1 MRTRN
6 ALRSPRGD
14 GFTLVELLLAVTLL
28 AGLIGAVSFG
38 FSSLRRN
45 AQLDEGVERVETA
58 LRFARAHAAST
69 GHKVQVVLAPTPPT
83 ADASGMAASSS
94 TDRNA
99 GSQANS
105 SNVGASSTDS
115 PWLPLRIEWEADPV
129 RAPGVFEPI
138 ASLSGEMSDVTDLV
152 EVRSVEKES
161 ADTRPSANQ
170 DDPSASFPV
179 AGNVAAGAN
188 ALADE
193 SSASAGQAAGSLDPA
208 SDPMKPSAITFYPD
222 GSCDGGTIVLA
233 SRDAEDVR
241 EVAVRV
247 QGVTGTTRREWRDSA
262 AASGTLSGAS
272 GTQSGRADAVNPAP
286 SPASATAPQ
295 RRP

>member
-1 MRTRN
+1 MRLRN

-38 FSSLRRN
+38 FASLRRN

-69 GHKVQVVLAPTPPT
+69 GHKVQVVLAPTPSA
-83 ADASGMAASSS
+83 ADASGMAASSPS
-94 TDRNA
+94 DRNA
-99 GSQANS
+99 GSQPNS
-105 SNVGASSTDS
+105 SSVGASSTDS

-161 ADTRPSANQ
+161 ADARPSANQ

-179 AGNVAAGAN
+179 AGNATAGAD

-193 SSASAGQAAGSLDPA
+193 SSASSGQASGSMDPA
-208 SDPMKPSAITFYPD
+208 LDPMKPSAITFYPD

-233 SRDAEDVR
+233 SRDSEDVR

-247 QGVTGTTRREWRDSA
+247 QGVTGTTRREWRDTSSA
-262 AASGTLSGAS
+262 NGTAVV
-272 GTQSGRADAVNPAP
+272 APVNPAP
-286 SPASATAPQ
+286 STAPTTAPQ